1 MNEPVAAQGSPG
13 SRRWNG
19 AFLVLVAPTVNA
31 IGGFFTLDFILS
43 GQYTW
48 GRTMR
53 TFVLSLSLLILAYE
67 FVYRELQARY
77 PEWAGRRLLMHV
89 LGYSVVPFLGGMALL
104 LLLLSATRAL
114 K

>member
-1 MNEPVAAQGSPG
+1 MSGPVAAEGSPG
-13 SRRWNG
+13 SRWWNG
-19 AFLVLVAPTVNA
+19 AFLAVVVPIVNV

-48 GRTMR
+48 GRTLR

-67 FVYRELQARY
+67 FVYRDLQARH
-77 PEWAGRRLLMHV
+77 PEWTGRRLLKSV
-89 LGYSVVPFLGGMALL
+89 LGCSVFPFVGGMALL
-104 LLLLSATRAL
+104 LLLLAVTREL

>member
-1 MNEPVAAQGSPG
+1 MNEPITAESSPG

-19 AFLVLVAPTVNA
+19 VFLVLVVPIVNA

-53 TFVLSLSLLILAYE
+53 TFVLSLSLLVLAYE

-77 PEWAGRRLLMHV
+77 PAWTGRRLLSHV
-89 LGYSVVPFLGGMALL
+89 LGYSVVPFIGGMALL
-104 LLLLSATRAL
+104 LLLLAATRL
-114 K
+114 MK